1 MAESQH
7 SLVVPAIRS
16 SQLGVRRRF
25 QFGIRH
31 LFTATLGVAICAWT
45 IKSCLALYDNY
56 GLTGSILLGLGGF
69 LFVLTLPLFFIP
81 FPGTRR
87 SWLVAWTII
96 LVLFC
101 TRQTMLGHRLAA
113 IEEEVARIADFA
125 RAKREASGEYP
136 KDLCEFRYSIPRLKQ
151 FVEYERWSPDG
162 YQIRY
167 QPTDRDWW
175 GVYHVY
181 NSDGIKY
188 FEDD

>member
-1 MAESQH
+1 
-7 SLVVPAIRS
+7 
-16 SQLGVRRRF
+16 
-25 QFGIRH
+25 
-31 LFTATLGVAICAWT
+31 
-45 IKSCLALYDNY
+45 
-56 GLTGSILLGLGGF
+56 
-69 LFVLTLPLFFIP
+69 
-81 FPGTRR
+81 
-87 SWLVAWTII
+87 
-96 LVLFC
+96 
-101 TRQTMLGHRLAA
+101 MLGHRLAA